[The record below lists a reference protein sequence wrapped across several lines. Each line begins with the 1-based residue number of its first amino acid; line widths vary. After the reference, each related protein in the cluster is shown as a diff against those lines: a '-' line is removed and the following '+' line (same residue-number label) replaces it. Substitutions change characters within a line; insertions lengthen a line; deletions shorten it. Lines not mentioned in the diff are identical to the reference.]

1 MAKKP
6 KDLKRDKPKYPN
18 KKLEL
23 TLGIPLSIN
32 HMYVNTRGGGKRLSK
47 KAEDYVRC
55 ARAQINLAIEEQGWR
70 KCYENI
76 WYYLDIVMYMP
87 DLRIRDSHNTLKLL
101 LDTMEGLAFENDY
114 FVMPRIN
121 AVEYDKLN
129 PRIEVVLRPQ
139 KENHRNKA
147 ITNVAII

>member
-6 KDLKRDKPKYPN
+6 KDLKRDTPKCPN
-18 KKLEL
+18 KQLEL

-70 KCYENI
+70 KCYEDI

-87 DLRIRDSHNTLKLL
+87 DLRVRDSHNTLKLL

-114 FVMPRIN
+114 FVMPNIQ

-129 PRIEVVLRPQ
+129 PRIEVILRPQ
-139 KENHRNKA
+139 KESERKKVLQKFA
-147 ITNVAII
+147 